1 MMTMAGT
8 APVQHFELKRH
19 LHGLKG
25 QPVALVYRSG
35 AGTIVV
41 HFGRLFPRFSGRR
54 VYRPF
59 GEYSMTLT
67 NTEWELN
74 RFGKGLAYHF
84 SRTGEIERALN
95 RLEGSKVAG
104 LEFGDG
110 TCTVRFGNGYELIAT
125 EAGNAFGGS
134 AHASS
139 WVLFCKR
146 EALLCHPD
154 IPELYDDEPG

>member
-1 MMTMAGT
+1 MTTMPGT
-8 APVQHFELKRH
+8 APVQLFELKRH

-25 QPVALVYRSG
+25 QPVTRVYR
-35 AGTIVV
+35 AGDGTVV
-41 HFGRLFPRFSGRR
+41 LHFGRLYPRFSGRR

-59 GEYSMTLT
+59 GEYSLTLT
-67 NTEWELN
+67 NTEWELV

-84 SRTGEIERALN
+84 SRPGEIERALN

-104 LEFGDG
+104 LEFGEG
-110 TCTVRFGNGYELIAT
+110 TCSVTFGNGYEFIAA
-125 EAGNAFGGS
+125 EAGNALGGS

-146 EALLCHPD
+146 DALLCYPD
-154 IPELYDDEPG
+154 IPELYDEQPG